1 MMQNRIDPSGMTS
14 SSLIAKAKSSEKYDR
29 SMEELKMV
37 DLYDFRSIKF
47 VKKNSQVEKDKS
59 VPERMKRMEANYQQ
73 HGMKRTVEAAIAVN
87 IHGHP
92 HIMLLRIGN
101 NQKGF
106 YKLPGG
112 RCRRGE
118 TEEECLKRK
127 LTKRLAPE
135 DPNEPMPEWI
145 VHGVISVWYR
155 PNFET
160 LLYPYCPAHITKPKE
175 RKLIYLVTVPAGCT
189 IAYPKNYEFIPVPLF
204 DLYENSKKFGPIISS
219 LPQVSSKFEFNYLYQ
234 E

>member
-1 MMQNRIDPSGMTS
+1 MLVYKRRGAHHQKKMMQNRIDPSGMTS

-160 LLYPYCPAHITKPKE
+160 LLVCTQSCIKLTKTLKFTNDNSIHIAQLTSQNQKKE
-175 RKLIYLVTVPAGCT
+175 
-189 IAYPKNYEFIPVPLF
+189 
-204 DLYENSKKFGPIISS
+204 S
-219 LPQVSSKFEFNYLYQ
+219 
-234 E
+234 